1 MKWVFRKNLSV
12 RRKAFTLI
20 EVSVAL
26 VILGMIAATILVVV
40 NRAMDTVV
48 AWQTKMEA
56 FEVAR
61 ENMEKVLAQ
70 KSVTDTV
77 EYGTSEKNPD
87 INWETTV
94 ESFYEPVSN
103 RMWIRAVC
111 SAAYIDD
118 SGEEQKIELTHWIT
132 EPNKKQVEQILEQKL
147 IEEEYRQTLG
157 ESSGEQTEDAQQPD
171 EQLSDEQQ
179 MEQDQQAGQNDEAQT
194 WKEMEKL
201 IGPPPEGYEHWG
213 QVPEQQFWK
222 AVGEALS
229 KNK

>member
-1 MKWVFRKNLSV
+1 MKWDFRNNLSV
-12 RRKAFTLI
+12 HRRAFTLI

-26 VILGMIAATILVVV
+26 VILGMIAATVLVVV

-56 FEVAR
+56 FEIAR

-70 KSVTDTV
+70 KSVTDLV
-77 EYGTSEKNPD
+77 EYGISEKNPD

-111 SAAYIDD
+111 SAGYIDD
-118 SGEEQKIELTHWIT
+118 SGQEQKIEFTHWIT
-132 EPNKKQVEQILEQKL
+132 GPNKKQVEQILQQRL
-147 IEEEYRQTLG
+147 REEEYFQELA
-157 ESSGEQTEDAQQPD
+157 ESSDEQTEDTQQPD

-179 MEQDQQAGQNDEAQT
+179 TEQDQQAEQDYEAET
-194 WKEMEKL
+194 WKSIEKI

-213 QVPEQQFWK
+213 QAPEKEFWE
-222 AVGEALS
+222 AVGRALS
-229 KNK
+229 RK

>member
-26 VILGMIAATILVVV
+26 VILGMIAATVLVVV

-77 EYGTSEKNPD
+77 EYGTSEKNPG

-132 EPNKKQVEQILEQKL
+132 GPNKKQVEQILEQKL

-157 ESSGEQTEDAQQPD
+157 ESSGEQTEDTQQPD

-194 WKEMEKL
+194 WKEMGKL

>member
-1 MKWVFRKNLSV
+1 MKWAFRKNLSV

-26 VILGMIAATILVVV
+26 VIFGMIAATVLVVV

-61 ENMEKVLAQ
+61 ENMEKVLTQ
-70 KSVTDTV
+70 KSVTDIV
-77 EYGTSEKNPD
+77 EYGTSEKNPG

-94 ESFYEPVSN
+94 ESFYEPISN
-103 RMWIRAVC
+103 RLWIRAVC
-111 SAAYIDD
+111 SAGYIDG
-118 SGEEQKIELTHWIT
+118 SGEEQKIEFTHWIT
-132 EPNKKQVEQILEQKL
+132 GPDKEQIKQILEQKL
-147 IEEEYRQTLG
+147 REEEYLQSLA
-157 ESSGEQTEDAQQPD
+157 EPSEEQTVDTQQPD
-171 EQLSDEQQ
+171 EQLPDEQQ
-179 MEQDQQAGQNDEAQT
+179 TGQNDEAET
-194 WKEMEKL
+194 WKSIEKI

-213 QVPEQQFWK
+213 QVPEQQFWE
-222 AVGEALS
+222 AMGRALS